1 MLLEFRVKNYKSFKE
16 ELIFSLTPVLKEE
29 KLKYSIL
36 KEKIGEKE
44 YNGLSTSV
52 IYGPNA
58 SGKSNII
65 GAMDTFKRIILRGNI
80 YNSQNRETSNIA
92 AEMLELIPNNG
103 FIEKFPIS
111 FFIKF
116 IEKGL
121 LIEYNISIDIGE
133 FLESTDYERKI
144 IEESLKI
151 NNFEIYNRKNGLEI
165 KEINTIKDYL
175 VNDFKENKDGITTI
189 AKNNLNSEELF
200 LMNGFKTMFSSKL
213 VAIISEWLNNKFII
227 IYRADFLQAS
237 YTGNNV
243 VDDLENE
250 INKVAEEFGRG
261 SNKLKYYRNE
271 KSQRVML
278 YSILEK
284 NKKRIPAELFESYG
298 TIRFINIFP
307 FILKIFLNGGILVAD
322 EFDASIHPMALINI
336 INIFHNN
343 DINKNQA
350 QLVFNTH
357 NPIFLN
363 GNLFREDEIKFVEK
377 NDKNMSISYSLSDFE
392 RNEDS
397 EDYENYMNNYFVDHY
412 GAIKD
417 IDFTPIFEELMKNK
431 KEGKK

>member
-36 KEKIGEKE
+36 KEKIGEEE

-65 GAMDTFKRIILRGNI
+65 GAMDTFKRIVLRGNI
-80 YNSQNRETSNIA
+80 HNSQNRETSNIA

-103 FIEKFPIS
+103 LIEKSPIS

-116 IEKGL
+116 IEKEL
-121 LIEYNISIDIGE
+121 LIEYNFSIDIGG
-133 FLESTDYERKI
+133 FLESADYERKI

-151 NNFEIYNRKNGLEI
+151 NNYEIYNRKNGLEI
-165 KEINTIKDYL
+165 KEINSIKDYL
-175 VNDFKENKDGITTI
+175 VNDFKENREGITTI

-227 IYRADFLQAS
+227 IYRADFLQAN

-243 VDDLENE
+243 VDNVENE

-261 SNKLKYYRNE
+261 SNELKYYRNE

-397 EDYENYMNNYFVDHY
+397 EDYEDYMNNYFVDHY

-417 IDFTPIFEELMKNK
+417 IDFTPIFENLMKNK
-431 KEGKK
+431 KEG

>member
-44 YNGLSTSV
+44 YDGLSTSV

-65 GAMDTFKRIILRGNI
+65 GAMDTFKKIILRGNI
-80 YNSQNRETSNIA
+80 HNSQNRETSNIA

-103 FIEKFPIS
+103 LIEKSPIS

-116 IEKGL
+116 IEKEL
-121 LIEYNISIDIGE
+121 LIEYNFSIDIGG
-133 FLESTDYERKI
+133 FLESADYERKI

-151 NNFEIYNRKNGLEI
+151 NNFEIYNRKNDLKI
-165 KEINTIKDYL
+165 KEINRIKDYL
-175 VNDFKENKDGITTI
+175 VNDFKENREGITTI

-227 IYRADFLQAS
+227 IYRADFLQAN

-243 VDDLENE
+243 VDNVENE

-261 SNKLKYYRNE
+261 SNELKYYRNE

-397 EDYENYMNNYFVDHY
+397 EDYEDYMNNYFVDHY

-417 IDFTPIFEELMKNK
+417 IDFTPIFENLMKNK
-431 KEGKK
+431 KEG

>member
-36 KEKIGEKE
+36 KEKIGEEE

-80 YNSQNRETSNIA
+80 HNSQNRETSNIA

-103 FIEKFPIS
+103 FIEKSPIS

-116 IEKGL
+116 IEKKL
-121 LIEYNISIDIGE
+121 LIEYNFSIDIGE
-133 FLESTDYERKI
+133 FLESADYERKI

-151 NNFEIYNRKNGLEI
+151 NNFEIYNRKNDLKI
-165 KEINTIKDYL
+165 KEINRIKDYL
-175 VNDFKENKDGITTI
+175 VNDFKENEDGITTI

-227 IYRADFLQAS
+227 IYRADFLEAN

-243 VDDLENE
+243 VDNIENE
-250 INKVAEEFGRG
+250 INKVAKEFGRG

-271 KSQRVML
+271 KSQRMML

-417 IDFTPIFEELMKNK
+417 IDFTPIFENFMKNK
-431 KEGKK
+431 KEG

>member
-36 KEKIGEKE
+36 KEKIGEEE

-65 GAMDTFKRIILRGNI
+65 GAMDTFKRIVLRGNI
-80 YNSQNRETSNIA
+80 HNSQNRETSNIA

-103 FIEKFPIS
+103 FIEKSPIS

-116 IEKGL
+116 IEKKL
-121 LIEYNISIDIGE
+121 LIEYNFSIDIGE
-133 FLESTDYERKI
+133 FLESADYERKI

-151 NNFEIYNRKNGLEI
+151 NNYEIYNRKNGLEI
-165 KEINTIKDYL
+165 KEINSIKDYL
-175 VNDFKENKDGITTI
+175 VNDFKENREGITTI

-227 IYRADFLQAS
+227 IYRADFLEAN

-243 VDDLENE
+243 VDNIENE
-250 INKVAEEFGRG
+250 INKVAKEFGRS

-271 KSQRVML
+271 KSQRMML

-417 IDFTPIFEELMKNK
+417 IDFTPIFENFMKNK
-431 KEGKK
+431 KEG

>member
-36 KEKIGEKE
+36 KEKIGEEE

-65 GAMDTFKRIILRGNI
+65 GAMDTFKRIVLRGNI
-80 YNSQNRETSNIA
+80 HNSQNRETSNIA

-103 FIEKFPIS
+103 FIEKSPIS

-116 IEKGL
+116 IEKKL
-121 LIEYNISIDIGE
+121 LIEYNFSIDIGE
-133 FLESTDYERKI
+133 FLESADYERKI

-151 NNFEIYNRKNGLEI
+151 NNYEIYNRKNGLEI
-165 KEINTIKDYL
+165 KEINSIKDYL
-175 VNDFKENKDGITTI
+175 VNDFKENREGITTI

-227 IYRADFLQAS
+227 IYRADFLEAN

-243 VDDLENE
+243 VDNIENE
-250 INKVAEEFGRG
+250 INKVAKEFGRG

-271 KSQRVML
+271 KSQRMML

-417 IDFTPIFEELMKNK
+417 IDFTPIFENFIKNK
-431 KEGKK
+431 KEG

>member
-36 KEKIGEKE
+36 KEKIGEEE

-65 GAMDTFKRIILRGNI
+65 GAMDTFKRIVLRGNI
-80 YNSQNRETSNIA
+80 HNSQNRETSNIA

-103 FIEKFPIS
+103 FIEKSPIS

-116 IEKGL
+116 IEKKL
-121 LIEYNISIDIGE
+121 LIEYNFSIDIGE
-133 FLESTDYERKI
+133 FLESADYERKI

-151 NNFEIYNRKNGLEI
+151 NNYEIYNRKNGLEI
-165 KEINTIKDYL
+165 KEINSIKDYL
-175 VNDFKENKDGITTI
+175 VNDFKENREGITTI

-227 IYRADFLQAS
+227 IYRADFLEAN

-243 VDDLENE
+243 VDNIENE
-250 INKVAEEFGRG
+250 INKVAKEFGRG

-271 KSQRVML
+271 KNQRMML

-417 IDFTPIFEELMKNK
+417 IDFTPIFENFMKNK
-431 KEGKK
+431 KEG

>member
-44 YNGLSTSV
+44 YDGLSTSV

-65 GAMDTFKRIILRGNI
+65 GAMDTFKKIILRGNI
-80 YNSQNRETSNIA
+80 HNSQNRETSNIA

-103 FIEKFPIS
+103 LIEKSPIS

-116 IEKGL
+116 IEKEL
-121 LIEYNISIDIGE
+121 LIEYNFSIDIGG
-133 FLESTDYERKI
+133 FLESADYERKI

-151 NNFEIYNRKNGLEI
+151 NNFEIYNRKNDLKI
-165 KEINTIKDYL
+165 KEINRIKDYL
-175 VNDFKENKDGITTI
+175 VNDFKENEDGITTI

-227 IYRADFLQAS
+227 IYRADFLQAN

-243 VDDLENE
+243 VDNVENE

-261 SNKLKYYRNE
+261 SNELKYYRNE

-417 IDFTPIFEELMKNK
+417 IDFTPIFENLMKNK
-431 KEGKK
+431 KEG

>member
-44 YNGLSTSV
+44 YDGLSTSV

-65 GAMDTFKRIILRGNI
+65 GAMDTFKKIILRGNI
-80 YNSQNRETSNIA
+80 HNSQNRETSNIA

-103 FIEKFPIS
+103 LIEKSPIS

-116 IEKGL
+116 IEKEL
-121 LIEYNISIDIGE
+121 LIEYNFSIDIGG
-133 FLESTDYERKI
+133 FLESADYERKI

-151 NNFEIYNRKNGLEI
+151 NNFEIYNRKNDLKI
-165 KEINTIKDYL
+165 KEINRIKDYL
-175 VNDFKENKDGITTI
+175 VNDFKENEDGITTI

-227 IYRADFLQAS
+227 IYRADFLQAN

-243 VDDLENE
+243 VDNVENE

-261 SNKLKYYRNE
+261 SNELKYYRNE

-397 EDYENYMNNYFVDHY
+397 EDYEDYMNNYFVDHY

-417 IDFTPIFEELMKNK
+417 IDFTPIFENLMKNK
-431 KEGKK
+431 KEG

>member
-80 YNSQNRETSNIA
+80 HNSQNRETSNIA

-121 LIEYNISIDIGE
+121 LIEYNYSIDIGE
-133 FLESTDYERKI
+133 FLESADYERKI

-243 VDDLENE
+243 VDNLENE

-363 GNLFREDEIKFVEK
+363 ANLFREDEIKFVEK

-392 RNEDS
+392 RNEES

-417 IDFTPIFEELMKNK
+417 IDFTPIFENLMKNK
-431 KEGKK
+431 KEG

>member
-36 KEKIGEKE
+36 KEKIGEEE

-65 GAMDTFKRIILRGNI
+65 GAMDTFKRIVLRGNI
-80 YNSQNRETSNIA
+80 HNSQNRETSNIA

-103 FIEKFPIS
+103 FIEKSPIS

-116 IEKGL
+116 IEKKL
-121 LIEYNISIDIGE
+121 LIEYNFSIDIGE
-133 FLESTDYERKI
+133 FLESADYERKI

-151 NNFEIYNRKNGLEI
+151 NNYEIYNRKNSLEI
-165 KEINTIKDYL
+165 KEINSIKDYL
-175 VNDFKENKDGITTI
+175 VNDFKENREGITTI

-227 IYRADFLQAS
+227 IYRADFLEAN

-243 VDDLENE
+243 VDNIENE
-250 INKVAEEFGRG
+250 INKVAKEFGRG

-271 KSQRVML
+271 KSQRMML

-417 IDFTPIFEELMKNK
+417 IDFTPIFENFMKNK
-431 KEGKK
+431 KEG